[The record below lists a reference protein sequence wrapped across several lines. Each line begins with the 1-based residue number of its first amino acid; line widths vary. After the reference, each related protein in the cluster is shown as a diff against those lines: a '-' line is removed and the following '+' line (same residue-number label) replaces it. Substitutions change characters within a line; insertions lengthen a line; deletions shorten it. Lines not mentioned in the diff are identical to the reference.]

1 LKKKSVLKRD
11 NLNNLVR
18 GTTFFQHSGIA
29 ITFVFMPI
37 IASGVAESI
46 FEIGI
51 IVAAFAFAQIL
62 TETYFGRMSDRKAK
76 RLLFIRVGFILCALT
91 FGLHY
96 FADNTTYLIIAR
108 IGAGIASGIMI
119 PPMLAYAYEAGKGK
133 SKVASVISFHA
144 LGWLAGIVAAG
155 IANDEKLIFVVSSGF
170 FIIGFLLSLRLPKL
184 QTEKIIG
191 KGIIKKII
199 VKNKFL
205 FSSLLIRHIGAAA
218 AWTVLPIMLMEYF
231 GAELYQVSIVYVANT
246 LTAFLVMNLMSK
258 RIQIQNITKYKIGIG
273 MTVIVFVGLALI
285 TDWWMAWPFMAIVG
299 CSWAFLFIG
308 GNFHLMEN
316 NPRSTS
322 TAIFSSTLAI
332 STVIGPVI
340 AGAIAYYTD
349 YTVVMY
355 FSIIVTLF
363 AFIISS
369 KMKSEKPNEV
379 PI

>member
-1 LKKKSVLKRD
+1 MLQRD

-18 GTTFFQHSGIA
+18 GATFFQHSGIA

-37 IASGVAESI
+37 IASLVAKSV

-51 IVAAFAFAQIL
+51 IVASFAFAQIL

-76 RLLFIRVGFILCALT
+76 RLLFIRVGFILCAIT

-108 IGAGIASGIMI
+108 LGAGIASGIMI

-155 IANDEKLIFVVSSGF
+155 LANDEKLIFVVSSCF
-170 FIIGFLLSLRLPKL
+170 FIIGFIISLKLPKI
-184 QTEKIIG
+184 QTEKIVE

-231 GAELYQVSIVYVANT
+231 GAELYQVSMVYVANT

-258 RIQIQNITKYKIGIG
+258 RIQIQNITKFKIGIG

-340 AGAIAYYTD
+340 AGVIAYYTD
-349 YTVVMY
+349 YTAVMIFAVV
-355 FSIIVTLF
+355 VTLT
-363 AFIISS
+363 AFIIST

>member
-1 LKKKSVLKRD
+1 VLQRD

-37 IASGVAESI
+37 IASSVAKSV

-62 TETYFGRMSDRKAK
+62 SETYFGRMSDRKAK
-76 RLLFIRVGFILCALT
+76 RLLFIRVGFILCAAT

-96 FADNTTYLIIAR
+96 FADNATYLIIAR
-108 IGAGIASGIMI
+108 LGAGIASGIMI

-144 LGWLAGIVAAG
+144 LGWLAGIAAAG
-155 IANDEKLIFVVSSGF
+155 IANDEKMIFVVSSCF
-170 FIIGFLLSLRLPKL
+170 FIIGFIISLKLPKI
-184 QTEKIIG
+184 QTEKIVG
-191 KGIIKKII
+191 KGVIKRII

-205 FSSLLIRHIGAAA
+205 FSSLLIRHVGAAA
-218 AWTVLPIMLMEYF
+218 AWTILPIMLMEYF

-258 RIQIQNITKYKIGIG
+258 KIQIQNITKFKIGIG
-273 MTVIVFVGLALI
+273 MTVLVFVGLSLI
-285 TDWWMAWPFMAIVG
+285 TDWWMAMPFMAIVG

-340 AGAIAYYTD
+340 AGSIAYYAD
-349 YTVVMY
+349 YTAVMV
-355 FSIIVTLF
+355 FAVIATLS

>member
-1 LKKKSVLKRD
+1 MLQRN
-11 NLNNLVR
+11 NLSNLVR

-37 IASGVAESI
+37 IASGVADSV

-51 IVAAFAFAQIL
+51 IVASFAFAQIL
-62 TETYFGRMSDRKAK
+62 SETYFGRMSDRKAK
-76 RLLFIRVGFILCALT
+76 RLLFIRIGFILCAIT

-96 FADNTTYLIIAR
+96 FADNTTYLLLAR
-108 IGAGIASGIMI
+108 IGAGIASGITI

-133 SKVASVISFHA
+133 SKVASMISFHA

-155 IANDEKLIFVVSSGF
+155 VANDEKLIFVISAGL
-170 FIIGFLLSLRLPKL
+170 FIIGFLISLKLPKL
-184 QTEKIIG
+184 QIEKVIG
-191 KGIIKKII
+191 EGIIKKIM

-205 FSSLLIRHIGAAA
+205 FSSLLIRHVGAAA

-258 RIQIQNITKYKIGIG
+258 RIQIQNITKFKIGIG
-273 MTVIVFVGLALI
+273 MTVLVFVGLSLI
-285 TDWWMAWPFMAIVG
+285 TDWWLAMPFMAIVG

-340 AGAIAYYTD
+340 AGTIAYYTD
-349 YTVVMY
+349 YTSVMMFAVV
-355 FSIIVTLF
+355 VTF
-363 AFIISS
+363 CAFIISS
-369 KMKSEKPNEV
+369 RMKSEKPNEV

>member
-1 LKKKSVLKRD
+1 MSQKVGLS
-11 NLNNLVR
+11 NLVR
-18 GTTFFQHSGIA
+18 GATFFQHSGIA

-37 IASGVAESI
+37 IASGVAESV

-96 FADNTTYLIIAR
+96 FADNTTYLLVAR
-108 IGAGIASGIMI
+108 IGAGISSGIMI

-133 SKVASVISFHA
+133 SKVASIISFHA

-155 IANDEKLIFVVSSGF
+155 FANDERLIFLISSGF
-170 FIIGFLLSLRLPKL
+170 FIIGFLISLKLPKL
-184 QTEKIIG
+184 QTAKIVG

-218 AWTVLPIMLMEYF
+218 AWTILPIMLMEYF

-273 MTVIVFVGLALI
+273 MTVIVFVGLSMI
-285 TDWWMAWPFMAIVG
+285 TDWWMAMPFMAIVG

-322 TAIFSSTLAI
+322 TAIFSSTLAF

-349 YTVVMY
+349 YTIVMY
-355 FSIIVTLF
+355 FSIIVTLS

-369 KMKSEKPNEV
+369 RMKSEKPNEV

>member
-1 LKKKSVLKRD
+1 MSQRIGLS
-11 NLNNLVR
+11 NLVR
-18 GTTFFQHSGIA
+18 GSTFFQHSGIA

-37 IASGVAESI
+37 IASGVAESV

-96 FADNTTYLIIAR
+96 FADNTTYLLIAR
-108 IGAGIASGIMI
+108 IGAGISSGIMI

-155 IANDEKLIFVVSSGF
+155 FANDERLIFVVSSGF
-170 FIIGFLLSLRLPKL
+170 FIIGFLISLKLPKL
-184 QTEKIIG
+184 QTAKIVG

-218 AWTVLPIMLMEYF
+218 AWTILPIMLMEYF

-273 MTVIVFVGLALI
+273 MTVIVFVGLSMI
-285 TDWWMAWPFMAIVG
+285 TDWWMAMPFMAIVG

-349 YTVVMY
+349 YTIVMY
-355 FSIIVTLF
+355 FSIIVTLL

-369 KMKSEKPNEV
+369 KMQSEKPNEV

>member
-1 LKKKSVLKRD
+1 MLKRD

-37 IASGVAESI
+37 IASGVAESV

-76 RLLFIRVGFILCALT
+76 RLLFIRVGFVLCALT

-96 FADNTTYLIIAR
+96 FADNTTYLLIAR
-108 IGAGIASGIMI
+108 IGAGISSGIMI

-155 IANDEKLIFVVSSGF
+155 FANDERLIFVISSGF
-170 FIIGFLLSLRLPKL
+170 FIIGFLISLKLPKL

-205 FSSLLIRHIGAAA
+205 FSSLLIRHVGAAA
-218 AWTVLPIMLMEYF
+218 AWTILPIMLMEYF

-349 YTVVMY
+349 YTMVMY

>member
-1 LKKKSVLKRD
+1 VLKRD

-37 IASGVAESI
+37 IASGVAKSV

-96 FADNTTYLIIAR
+96 FADNTTHLIIAR

-155 IANDEKLIFVVSSGF
+155 LANDEKLIFVVSSGF
-170 FIIGFLLSLRLPKL
+170 FIIGFLISLKLPKL
-184 QTEKIIG
+184 QTEKIVG

-218 AWTVLPIMLMEYF
+218 AWTILPIMLMEYF

-349 YTVVMY
+349 YTIVMY

>member
-1 LKKKSVLKRD
+1 MLKRD

-37 IASGVAESI
+37 IASVVAKSV

-51 IVAAFAFAQIL
+51 IVASFAFAQIL

-76 RLLFIRVGFILCALT
+76 RLLFIRVGFILCAIT

-96 FADNTTYLIIAR
+96 FADNATYLIIAR
-108 IGAGIASGIMI
+108 LGAGIASGIMI

-155 IANDEKLIFVVSSGF
+155 FANDERLIFVISSGF
-170 FIIGFLLSLRLPKL
+170 FIIGFLISLKLPKL
-184 QTEKIIG
+184 QTEKIVG

-205 FSSLLIRHIGAAA
+205 FSSLLIRHVGAAA

-231 GAELYQVSIVYVANT
+231 GAELYQVSMVYVANT

-349 YTVVMY
+349 YTIVMY
-355 FSIIVTLF
+355 FSIIVTLS

>member
-1 LKKKSVLKRD
+1 MLKKD

-37 IASGVAESI
+37 IASGVAESV

-76 RLLFIRVGFILCALT
+76 RLLFIRVGFVLCALT

-96 FADNTTYLIIAR
+96 FADNTTYLLIAR
-108 IGAGIASGIMI
+108 IGAGISSGIMI

-155 IANDEKLIFVVSSGF
+155 FANDERLIFVISSGF
-170 FIIGFLLSLRLPKL
+170 FIIGFLISLKLPKL

-205 FSSLLIRHIGAAA
+205 FSSLLIRHVGAAA
-218 AWTVLPIMLMEYF
+218 AWTILPIMLMEYF

-349 YTVVMY
+349 YTMVMY

>member
-1 LKKKSVLKRD
+1 MSQRLH
-11 NLNNLVR
+11 NLVR
-18 GTTFFQHSGIA
+18 GSTFFQHSGIA

-37 IASGVAESI
+37 IASGLTDSV

-51 IVAAFAFAQIL
+51 IVASFAFAQIL
-62 TETYFGRMSDRKAK
+62 SETYFGRLSDKKAK
-76 RLLFIRVGFILCALT
+76 RLLFIRVGFILCAIT

-96 FADNTTYLIIAR
+96 FADNTTYLLLAR
-108 IGAGIASGIMI
+108 IGAGISSGIMI
-119 PPMLAYAYEAGKGK
+119 PPMIAYAYEAGKGK
-133 SKVASVISFHA
+133 SKVASIISFHA

-155 IANDEKLIFVVSSGF
+155 FANDERLIFLISSGF
-170 FIIGFLLSLRLPKL
+170 FIIGFLISLKLPRL
-184 QTEKIIG
+184 QIEKIVE
-191 KGIIKKII
+191 KGVIKKII
-199 VKNKFL
+199 VRNKFL
-205 FSSLLIRHIGAAA
+205 FSSLLIRHVGAAA

-258 RIQIQNITKYKIGIG
+258 RIQIQNITKFKIGIG
-273 MTVIVFVGLALI
+273 MTILVFVGLALI
-285 TDWWMAWPFMAIVG
+285 TDWWMAFPFMAIVG

-340 AGAIAYYTD
+340 AGGIAYLTNYT
-349 YTVVMY
+349 TVMY
-355 FSIIVTLF
+355 FAVLVTIA
-363 AFIISS
+363 AFIISTR
-369 KMKSEKPNEV
+369 MKSEKPNEV

>member
-1 LKKKSVLKRD
+1 MLKRD

-37 IASGVAESI
+37 IASGVAESV

-96 FADNTTYLIIAR
+96 FADNTTYLLIAR
-108 IGAGIASGIMI
+108 IGAGISSGIMI

-155 IANDEKLIFVVSSGF
+155 FANDERLIFVISSGF
-170 FIIGFLLSLRLPKL
+170 FIIGFLISLKLPKL
-184 QTEKIIG
+184 QTEKIVG

-218 AWTVLPIMLMEYF
+218 AWTILPIMLMEYF

-349 YTVVMY
+349 YTMVMY

>member
-1 LKKKSVLKRD
+1 MLQRD

-37 IASGVAESI
+37 IASLVAKSV

-51 IVAAFAFAQIL
+51 IVASFAFAQIL

-76 RLLFIRVGFILCALT
+76 RLLFIRVGFILCAIT

-108 IGAGIASGIMI
+108 LGAGIASGIMI

-155 IANDEKLIFVVSSGF
+155 LANDEKLIFIVSSCF
-170 FIIGFLLSLRLPKL
+170 FIIGFIISLRLPKI
-184 QTEKIIG
+184 QTEKIVE

-231 GAELYQVSIVYVANT
+231 GAELYQVSMVYVANT

-258 RIQIQNITKYKIGIG
+258 RIQIQNITKFKIGIG

-340 AGAIAYYTD
+340 AGGIAYYTD
-349 YTVVMY
+349 YTSVMIFAVV
-355 FSIIVTLF
+355 VTLT
-363 AFIISS
+363 AFIIST

>member
-1 LKKKSVLKRD
+1 MSQKVSLS
-11 NLNNLVR
+11 NLVR
-18 GTTFFQHSGIA
+18 GSTFFQHSGIA

-37 IASGVAESI
+37 IASGVADTV

-96 FADNTTYLIIAR
+96 FADNTTYLLIAR
-108 IGAGIASGIMI
+108 IGAGISSGIMI

-155 IANDEKLIFVVSSGF
+155 FANDEKLIFVVSSGF
-170 FIIGFLLSLRLPKL
+170 FIIGFLISLKLPKL
-184 QTEKIIG
+184 QTAKIVG

-205 FSSLLIRHIGAAA
+205 FSSLLIRHVGAAA

-246 LTAFLVMNLMSK
+246 LTAFLVMNLMSNK
-258 RIQIQNITKYKIGIG
+258 IQIKNITKFKIGIG
-273 MTVIVFVGLALI
+273 MTVIVFVGLSMI
-285 TDWWMAWPFMAIVG
+285 TDWWMAMPFMAIVG

-349 YTVVMY
+349 YTIVMY
-355 FSIIVTLF
+355 FSIIVTLL

>member
-1 LKKKSVLKRD
+1 MLKRD

-37 IASGVAESI
+37 IASGVAESV

-96 FADNTTYLIIAR
+96 FADNTTHLIIAR
-108 IGAGIASGIMI
+108 LGAGIASGIMI

-155 IANDEKLIFVVSSGF
+155 LANDEKLIFIVSSGF

-199 VKNKFL
+199 VRNKFL

-231 GAELYQVSIVYVANT
+231 GAELYQVSIIYVANT

-349 YTVVMY
+349 YTIVMY
-355 FSIIVTLF
+355 FSIIVTLS

>member
-1 LKKKSVLKRD
+1 MSQKVGLS
-11 NLNNLVR
+11 NLVR
-18 GTTFFQHSGIA
+18 GSTFFQHSGIA

-37 IASGVAESI
+37 IASGVAESV

-96 FADNTTYLIIAR
+96 FADNTTYLLIAR
-108 IGAGIASGIMI
+108 IGAGISSGIMI

-133 SKVASVISFHA
+133 SKVASIISFHA

-155 IANDEKLIFVVSSGF
+155 FANDERLIFVISSGF
-170 FIIGFLLSLRLPKL
+170 FIIGFLISLKLPKL
-184 QTEKIIG
+184 QTAKIVG

-218 AWTVLPIMLMEYF
+218 AWTILPIMLMEYF
-231 GAELYQVSIVYVANT
+231 DAELYQVSIVYVANT

-273 MTVIVFVGLALI
+273 MTVIVFVGLSMI
-285 TDWWMAWPFMAIVG
+285 TDWWMAMPFMAIVG

-322 TAIFSSTLAI
+322 TAIFSSTLAF

-349 YTVVMY
+349 YTIVMY
-355 FSIIVTLF
+355 FSIIVTLS

-369 KMKSEKPNEV
+369 RMKSEKPNEV

>member
-1 LKKKSVLKRD
+1 MSQKVSLS
-11 NLNNLVR
+11 NLVR
-18 GTTFFQHSGIA
+18 GSTFFQHSGIA

-37 IASGVAESI
+37 IASGVADTV

-96 FADNTTYLIIAR
+96 FADNTTYLLIAR
-108 IGAGIASGIMI
+108 IGAGISSGIMI

-155 IANDEKLIFVVSSGF
+155 FANDERLIFVISSGF
-170 FIIGFLLSLRLPKL
+170 FIIGFLISLKLPKL
-184 QTEKIIG
+184 QTAKIVG

-205 FSSLLIRHIGAAA
+205 FSSLLIRHVGAAA
-218 AWTVLPIMLMEYF
+218 AWTILPIMLMEYF

-273 MTVIVFVGLALI
+273 MTVIVFVGLSMI
-285 TDWWMAWPFMAIVG
+285 TDWWMAMPFMAIVG

-349 YTVVMY
+349 YTIVMY
-355 FSIIVTLF
+355 FSIIVTLL

-369 KMKSEKPNEV
+369 KMQSEKPNEV

>member
-1 LKKKSVLKRD
+1 MLQGN
-11 NLNNLVR
+11 NLSNLVR

-37 IASGVAESI
+37 IASGVTNSV

-51 IVAAFAFAQIL
+51 IVASFAFAQIL
-62 TETYFGRMSDRKAK
+62 SETYFGRMSDRKAK
-76 RLLFIRVGFILCALT
+76 RLLFIRVGFILCAIT

-96 FADNTTYLIIAR
+96 FADNTTYLLLAR
-108 IGAGIASGIMI
+108 IGAGIASGITIPSMI
-119 PPMLAYAYEAGKGK
+119 AYAYEAGKGK
-133 SKVASVISFHA
+133 SKVASMISFHA

-155 IANDEKLIFVVSSGF
+155 IANDEKLIFVISGGL
-170 FIIGFLLSLRLPKL
+170 FIIGFLISLKLPKL
-184 QTEKIIG
+184 QIEKVIG

-218 AWTVLPIMLMEYF
+218 AWTILPIMLMEYF

-258 RIQIQNITKYKIGIG
+258 KIQIKNITKFKIGIG
-273 MTVIVFVGLALI
+273 MTVLVFVGLSLI
-285 TDWWMAWPFMAIVG
+285 TDWWMAMPFMAIVG

-340 AGAIAYYTD
+340 AGTIAYYTN
-349 YTVVMY
+349 YTAVMMFAVV
-355 FSIIVTLF
+355 VTLS

-369 KMKSEKPNEV
+369 RMKSERPNEV

>member
-1 LKKKSVLKRD
+1 MSQKVGLS
-11 NLNNLVR
+11 NLVR
-18 GTTFFQHSGIA
+18 GSTFFQHSGIA

-37 IASGVAESI
+37 IASGVAESV

-96 FADNTTYLIIAR
+96 FADNTTYLLIAR
-108 IGAGIASGIMI
+108 IGAGISSGIMI

-133 SKVASVISFHA
+133 SKVASIISFHA

-155 IANDEKLIFVVSSGF
+155 FANDERLIFLISSGF
-170 FIIGFLLSLRLPKL
+170 FIIGFLISLKLPKL
-184 QTEKIIG
+184 QTAKIVG

-218 AWTVLPIMLMEYF
+218 AWTILPIMLMEYF
-231 GAELYQVSIVYVANT
+231 DAELYQVSIVYVANT

-273 MTVIVFVGLALI
+273 MTVIVFVGLSMI
-285 TDWWMAWPFMAIVG
+285 TDWWMAMPFMAIVG

-322 TAIFSSTLAI
+322 TAIFSSTLAF

-349 YTVVMY
+349 YTIVMY
-355 FSIIVTLF
+355 FSIIVTLS

-369 KMKSEKPNEV
+369 RMKSEKPNEV

>member
-1 LKKKSVLKRD
+1 VLKRD

-37 IASGVAESI
+37 IASGVAESV

-96 FADNTTYLIIAR
+96 FADNTTHLIIAR

-155 IANDEKLIFVVSSGF
+155 LANDEKLIFVVSSGF
-170 FIIGFLLSLRLPKL
+170 FIIGFLISLKLPKL
-184 QTEKIIG
+184 QTEKIVG

-218 AWTVLPIMLMEYF
+218 AWTILPIMLMEYF

-349 YTVVMY
+349 YTIVMY
-355 FSIIVTLF
+355 FSIIVTLS

>member
-1 LKKKSVLKRD
+1 MSQKVSLS
-11 NLNNLVR
+11 NLVR
-18 GTTFFQHSGIA
+18 GSTFFQHSGIA

-37 IASGVAESI
+37 IASGVADTV

-96 FADNTTYLIIAR
+96 FADNTTYLLIAR
-108 IGAGIASGIMI
+108 IGAGISSGIMI

-155 IANDEKLIFVVSSGF
+155 FANDERLIFVISSGF
-170 FIIGFLLSLRLPKL
+170 FIIGFLISLKLPKL
-184 QTEKIIG
+184 QTEKIVG

-205 FSSLLIRHIGAAA
+205 FSSLLIRHVGAAA
-218 AWTVLPIMLMEYF
+218 AWTILPIMLMEYF

-246 LTAFLVMNLMSK
+246 LTAFLVMNLMSNK
-258 RIQIQNITKYKIGIG
+258 IQIKNITKFKIGIG
-273 MTVIVFVGLALI
+273 MTVIVFVGLSMI
-285 TDWWMAWPFMAIVG
+285 TDWWMAMPFMAIVG

-349 YTVVMY
+349 YTIVMY
-355 FSIIVTLF
+355 FSIIVTLL

-369 KMKSEKPNEV
+369 KMQSEKPNEV

>member
-1 LKKKSVLKRD
+1 VLKKD

-37 IASGVAESI
+37 IASGVAESV

-96 FADNTTYLIIAR
+96 FADNTTYLLIAR
-108 IGAGIASGIMI
+108 IGAGISSGIMI

-155 IANDEKLIFVVSSGF
+155 FANDERLIFVISSGF
-170 FIIGFLLSLRLPKL
+170 FIIGFLISLKLPKL

-205 FSSLLIRHIGAAA
+205 FSSLLIRHVGAAA
-218 AWTVLPIMLMEYF
+218 AWTILPIMLMEYF

-349 YTVVMY
+349 YTMVMY

>member
-1 LKKKSVLKRD
+1 MLKRD

-37 IASGVAESI
+37 IASGVAESV

-96 FADNTTYLIIAR
+96 FADNTTYLLIAR
-108 IGAGIASGIMI
+108 IGAGISSGIMI

-155 IANDEKLIFVVSSGF
+155 FANDERLIFVISSGF
-170 FIIGFLLSLRLPKL
+170 FIIGFLISLKLPKL
-184 QTEKIIG
+184 QTEKIVG

-205 FSSLLIRHIGAAA
+205 FSSLLIRHVGAAA
-218 AWTVLPIMLMEYF
+218 AWTILPIMLMEYF

-349 YTVVMY
+349 YTIVMY
-355 FSIIVTLF
+355 FSIIVTLS

>member
-1 LKKKSVLKRD
+1 MSQRIGLS
-11 NLNNLVR
+11 NLVR
-18 GTTFFQHSGIA
+18 GSTFFQHSGIA

-37 IASGVAESI
+37 IASGVAESV

-96 FADNTTYLIIAR
+96 FADNTTYLLIAR
-108 IGAGIASGIMI
+108 IGAGISSGIMI

-155 IANDEKLIFVVSSGF
+155 FANDERLIFVISSGF
-170 FIIGFLLSLRLPKL
+170 FIIGFLISLKLPKL
-184 QTEKIIG
+184 QTTKIVG

-205 FSSLLIRHIGAAA
+205 FSSLLIRHVGAAA
-218 AWTVLPIMLMEYF
+218 AWTILPIMLMEYF

-273 MTVIVFVGLALI
+273 MTVIVFVGLSMI
-285 TDWWMAWPFMAIVG
+285 TDWWMAMPFMAIVG

-322 TAIFSSTLAI
+322 TAIFSSTLAF

-349 YTVVMY
+349 YTIVMY
-355 FSIIVTLF
+355 FSIIVTLS

-369 KMKSEKPNEV
+369 RMKSEKPNEV

>member
-1 LKKKSVLKRD
+1 MLNRD

-37 IASGVAESI
+37 IASGVAESV

-96 FADNTTYLIIAR
+96 FADNTTHLIIAR

-155 IANDEKLIFVVSSGF
+155 LANDEKLIFVVSSGF

-184 QTEKIIG
+184 QTEKIVG

-218 AWTVLPIMLMEYF
+218 AWTILPIMLMEYF

-285 TDWWMAWPFMAIVG
+285 TDWWMAMPFMAIVG

-332 STVIGPVI
+332 STVIGPLI

-349 YTVVMY
+349 YTIVMY
-355 FSIIVTLF
+355 FSIIVTLS

>member
-1 LKKKSVLKRD
+1 MGQKVGLS
-11 NLNNLVR
+11 NLVR
-18 GTTFFQHSGIA
+18 GSTFFQHSGIA

-37 IASGVAESI
+37 IASGVAESV

-96 FADNTTYLIIAR
+96 FADNTTYLLIAR
-108 IGAGIASGIMI
+108 IGAGISSGIMI

-133 SKVASVISFHA
+133 SKVASIISFHA

-155 IANDEKLIFVVSSGF
+155 FANDEKLIFLISSGF
-170 FIIGFLLSLRLPKL
+170 FIIGFLISLKLPKL
-184 QTEKIIG
+184 QTAKIVG

-218 AWTVLPIMLMEYF
+218 AWTILPIMLMEYF

-273 MTVIVFVGLALI
+273 MTVIVFVGLSMI
-285 TDWWMAWPFMAIVG
+285 TDWWMAMPFMAIVG

-322 TAIFSSTLAI
+322 TAIFSSTLAF

-349 YTVVMY
+349 YTIVMY
-355 FSIIVTLF
+355 FSIIVTLS

-369 KMKSEKPNEV
+369 RMKSEKPNEV

>member
-1 LKKKSVLKRD
+1 MLQGN
-11 NLNNLVR
+11 NLSNLVR

-37 IASGVAESI
+37 IASGVTDSV

-51 IVAAFAFAQIL
+51 IVASFAFAQIL
-62 TETYFGRMSDRKAK
+62 SETYFGRMSDRKAK
-76 RLLFIRVGFILCALT
+76 RLLFIRIGFVLCAIT

-96 FADNTTYLIIAR
+96 FADNTTYLLLAR
-108 IGAGIASGIMI
+108 IGAGIASGITI

-133 SKVASVISFHA
+133 SKVASMISFHA

-155 IANDEKLIFVVSSGF
+155 VANDEKLIFVISAGL
-170 FIIGFLLSLRLPKL
+170 FIIGFLISLKLPKL
-184 QTEKIIG
+184 QIEKVIG
-191 KGIIKKII
+191 EGIIKKII

-205 FSSLLIRHIGAAA
+205 FSSLLIRHVGAAA

-258 RIQIQNITKYKIGIG
+258 RIQIQNITKFKIGIG
-273 MTVIVFVGLALI
+273 MTVLVFVGLSLI
-285 TDWWMAWPFMAIVG
+285 TDWWLAMPFMAIVG

-340 AGAIAYYTD
+340 AGTIAYYTD
-349 YTVVMY
+349 YTSVMMFAVV
-355 FSIIVTLF
+355 VTF
-363 AFIISS
+363 CAFIISS
-369 KMKSEKPNEV
+369 RMKSEKPNEV

>member
-1 LKKKSVLKRD
+1 MSQKIGLS
-11 NLNNLVR
+11 NLVR
-18 GTTFFQHSGIA
+18 GSTFFQHSGIA

-37 IASGVAESI
+37 IASGVAESV

-96 FADNTTYLIIAR
+96 FADNTTYLLIAR
-108 IGAGIASGIMI
+108 IGAGISSGLMI

-155 IANDEKLIFVVSSGF
+155 FANDERLIFVISSGF
-170 FIIGFLLSLRLPKL
+170 FIIGFLISLKLPKL
-184 QTEKIIG
+184 QTVKIVG
-191 KGIIKKII
+191 KGVIKKII

-218 AWTVLPIMLMEYF
+218 AWTILPIMLMEYF

-246 LTAFLVMNLMSK
+246 LTAFLVMNLMSNK
-258 RIQIQNITKYKIGIG
+258 IQIKNITKFKIGIG
-273 MTVIVFVGLALI
+273 MTVIVFVGLSMI
-285 TDWWMAWPFMAIVG
+285 TDWWMAMPFMAIVG

-316 NPRSTS
+316 NPKSTS

-349 YTVVMY
+349 YTIVMY
-355 FSIIVTLF
+355 FAIIATLS

>member
-1 LKKKSVLKRD
+1 MLKRD

-218 AWTVLPIMLMEYF
+218 AWTILPIMLMEYF

>member
-1 LKKKSVLKRD
+1 MSQRIGLS
-11 NLNNLVR
+11 NLVR
-18 GTTFFQHSGIA
+18 GSTFFQHSGIA

-37 IASGVAESI
+37 IASGVAESV

-96 FADNTTYLIIAR
+96 FADNTTYLLIAR
-108 IGAGIASGIMI
+108 IGAGISSGIMI

-155 IANDEKLIFVVSSGF
+155 FANDERLIFVISSGF
-170 FIIGFLLSLRLPKL
+170 FIIGFLISLKLPKL
-184 QTEKIIG
+184 QTAKIIG

-205 FSSLLIRHIGAAA
+205 FSSLLIRHVGAAA
-218 AWTVLPIMLMEYF
+218 AWTILPIMLMEYF

-246 LTAFLVMNLMSK
+246 LTAFLVMNLMSNK
-258 RIQIQNITKYKIGIG
+258 IQIKNITKFKIGIG
-273 MTVIVFVGLALI
+273 MTVIVFVGLSMI
-285 TDWWMAWPFMAIVG
+285 TDWWMAMPFMAIVG

-349 YTVVMY
+349 YTIVMY
-355 FSIIVTLF
+355 FSIIVTLL

-369 KMKSEKPNEV
+369 KMQSEKPNEV

>member
-1 LKKKSVLKRD
+1 MLNRD

-62 TETYFGRMSDRKAK
+62 TETYFARMSDRKAK

-96 FADNTTYLIIAR
+96 FADNTTHLIIAR

-155 IANDEKLIFVVSSGF
+155 LANDEKLIFVVSSGF

-184 QTEKIIG
+184 QTEKIVG

-218 AWTVLPIMLMEYF
+218 AWTILPIMLMEYF

-285 TDWWMAWPFMAIVG
+285 TDWWMAMPFMAIVG

-332 STVIGPVI
+332 STVIGPLI

-349 YTVVMY
+349 FTIVMY
-355 FSIIVTLF
+355 FSIIVTLS

>member
-1 LKKKSVLKRD
+1 MSQKVGLS
-11 NLNNLVR
+11 NLVR
-18 GTTFFQHSGIA
+18 SSTFFQHSGIA

-37 IASGVAESI
+37 IASGVAESV

-96 FADNTTYLIIAR
+96 FADNTTYLLIAR
-108 IGAGIASGIMI
+108 IGAGISSGIMI

-155 IANDEKLIFVVSSGF
+155 FANDEKLIFVISSGF
-170 FIIGFLLSLRLPKL
+170 FIIGFLISLKLPKL
-184 QTEKIIG
+184 QTAKIVG
-191 KGIIKKII
+191 NGIIKKII

-218 AWTVLPIMLMEYF
+218 AWTILPIMLMEYF

-273 MTVIVFVGLALI
+273 MTVIVFVGLSII
-285 TDWWMAWPFMAIVG
+285 TDWWMAMPFMAIVG

-322 TAIFSSTLAI
+322 TAIFSSTLAF

-349 YTVVMY
+349 YTIVMY
-355 FSIIVTLF
+355 FSIIVSLS

-369 KMKSEKPNEV
+369 RMKSEKPNEV

>member
-1 LKKKSVLKRD
+1 MLKKD

-37 IASGVAESI
+37 IASGVAESV

-76 RLLFIRVGFILCALT
+76 RLLFIRVGFVLCALT

-96 FADNTTYLIIAR
+96 FADNTTYLLIAR
-108 IGAGIASGIMI
+108 IGAGISSGIMI

-133 SKVASVISFHA
+133 SKVASLISFHA

-155 IANDEKLIFVVSSGF
+155 FANDERLIFVISSGF
-170 FIIGFLLSLRLPKL
+170 FIIGFLISLKLPKL

-205 FSSLLIRHIGAAA
+205 FSSLLIRHVGAAA
-218 AWTVLPIMLMEYF
+218 AWTILPIMLMEYF

-285 TDWWMAWPFMAIVG
+285 TEWWMAWPFMAIVG

-349 YTVVMY
+349 YTMVMY

>member
-1 LKKKSVLKRD
+1 MSQKVSLS
-11 NLNNLVR
+11 NLVR
-18 GTTFFQHSGIA
+18 GSTFFQHSGIA

-37 IASGVAESI
+37 IASGVADTV

-96 FADNTTYLIIAR
+96 FADNTTYLLIAR
-108 IGAGIASGIMI
+108 IGAGISSGIMI

-155 IANDEKLIFVVSSGF
+155 FANDERLIFVICSGI
-170 FIIGFLLSLRLPKL
+170 FIIGFLISLKLPKL
-184 QTEKIIG
+184 QTAKIVG

-205 FSSLLIRHIGAAA
+205 FSSLLIRHVGAAA

-246 LTAFLVMNLMSK
+246 LTAFLVMNLMSNK
-258 RIQIQNITKYKIGIG
+258 IQIKNITKFKIGIG
-273 MTVIVFVGLALI
+273 MTVIVFVGLSMI
-285 TDWWMAWPFMAIVG
+285 TDWWMAMPFMAIVG

-349 YTVVMY
+349 YTIVMY
-355 FSIIVTLF
+355 FAIIATLS

>member
-1 LKKKSVLKRD
+1 MIQRD

-18 GTTFFQHSGIA
+18 GATFFQHSGIA

-37 IASGVAESI
+37 IASLVAKSV

-51 IVAAFAFAQIL
+51 IVASFAFAQIL

-96 FADNTTYLIIAR
+96 FADNTTYLLIAR
-108 IGAGIASGIMI
+108 IGAGISSGIMI

-155 IANDEKLIFVVSSGF
+155 FANDERLIFVISSGF
-170 FIIGFLLSLRLPKL
+170 FIIGFLISLKLPKL
-184 QTEKIIG
+184 QTAKIVG

-205 FSSLLIRHIGAAA
+205 FSSLLIRHVGAAA

-273 MTVIVFVGLALI
+273 MTVIVFVGLSMI
-285 TDWWMAWPFMAIVG
+285 TDWWMAMPFMAIVG

-349 YTVVMY
+349 YTIVMY
-355 FSIIVTLF
+355 FSIIVTLL

-369 KMKSEKPNEV
+369 KMQSEKPNEV

>member
-1 LKKKSVLKRD
+1 MSQKVGLS
-11 NLNNLVR
+11 NLVR
-18 GTTFFQHSGIA
+18 SSTFFQHSGIA

-37 IASGVAESI
+37 IASGVAESV

-96 FADNTTYLIIAR
+96 FADNTTYLLIAR
-108 IGAGIASGIMI
+108 IGAGISSGIMI

-155 IANDEKLIFVVSSGF
+155 FANDERLIFVISSGF
-170 FIIGFLLSLRLPKL
+170 FIIGFLISLKLPKL
-184 QTEKIIG
+184 QTTKIVG

-218 AWTVLPIMLMEYF
+218 AWTILPIMLMEYF

-273 MTVIVFVGLALI
+273 MTVIVFVGLSII
-285 TDWWMAWPFMAIVG
+285 TDWWMAMPFMAIVG

-322 TAIFSSTLAI
+322 TAIFSSTLAF

-349 YTVVMY
+349 YTIVMY
-355 FSIIVTLF
+355 FSIIVSLS

-369 KMKSEKPNEV
+369 RMKSEKPNEV

>member
-1 LKKKSVLKRD
+1 MSQKVSLS
-11 NLNNLVR
+11 NLVR
-18 GTTFFQHSGIA
+18 GSTFFQHSGIA

-37 IASGVAESI
+37 IASGVAESV

-96 FADNTTYLIIAR
+96 FADNTTYLLIAR
-108 IGAGIASGIMI
+108 IGAGISSGIMI
-119 PPMLAYAYEAGKGK
+119 PSMLAYAYEAGKGK

-155 IANDEKLIFVVSSGF
+155 FANDERLIFVISSGF
-170 FIIGFLLSLRLPKL
+170 FIIGFLISLKLPKL
-184 QTEKIIG
+184 QTAKIVG

-205 FSSLLIRHIGAAA
+205 FSSLLIRHVGAAA

-246 LTAFLVMNLMSK
+246 LTAFLVMNLMSNK
-258 RIQIQNITKYKIGIG
+258 IQIKNITKFKIGIG
-273 MTVIVFVGLALI
+273 MTVIVFVGLSMI
-285 TDWWMAWPFMAIVG
+285 TDWWMAMPFMAIVG

-322 TAIFSSTLAI
+322 TAIFSSTLAF

-349 YTVVMY
+349 YTIVMY
-355 FSIIVTLF
+355 FSIIVTLL

-369 KMKSEKPNEV
+369 KMQSEKPNEV

>member
-1 LKKKSVLKRD
+1 MLKRN

-37 IASGVAESI
+37 IASGVAESV

-76 RLLFIRVGFILCALT
+76 RLLFIRVGFVLCALT

-96 FADNTTYLIIAR
+96 FADNTTYLLIAR
-108 IGAGIASGIMI
+108 IGAGISSGIMI

-133 SKVASVISFHA
+133 SKVASLISFHA

-155 IANDEKLIFVVSSGF
+155 FANDERLIFVISSGF
-170 FIIGFLLSLRLPKL
+170 FIIGFLISLKLPKL

-205 FSSLLIRHIGAAA
+205 FSSLLIRHVGAAA
-218 AWTVLPIMLMEYF
+218 AWTILPIMLMEYF

-349 YTVVMY
+349 YTMVMY

>member
-1 LKKKSVLKRD
+1 MSQKVSLS
-11 NLNNLVR
+11 NLVR
-18 GTTFFQHSGIA
+18 GSTFFQHSGIA

-37 IASGVAESI
+37 IASGVADTV

-96 FADNTTYLIIAR
+96 FADNTTYLLLAR
-108 IGAGIASGIMI
+108 IGAGISSGIMI

-155 IANDEKLIFVVSSGF
+155 FANDERLIFLISSGF
-170 FIIGFLLSLRLPKL
+170 FIIGFLISLKLPKL
-184 QTEKIIG
+184 QTAKIVG

-218 AWTVLPIMLMEYF
+218 AWTILPIMLMEYF

-246 LTAFLVMNLMSK
+246 LTAFLVMNLMSNK
-258 RIQIQNITKYKIGIG
+258 IQIKNITKFKIGIG
-273 MTVIVFVGLALI
+273 MTVIVFVGLSMI
-285 TDWWMAWPFMAIVG
+285 TDWWMAMPFMAIVG
-299 CSWAFLFIG
+299 CSWAFLFFG

-355 FSIIVTLF
+355 FAIIVTLS

-369 KMKSEKPNEV
+369 RMKSEKPNEV